1 MKAPIT
7 LKPVRRI
14 KNLAWDKG
22 GIKTLREAMSACGYD
37 LHCLAHY
44 SKTTSLKRM
53 GELLGQQPRPVIER
67 VLAKMEAL

>member
-1 MKAPIT
+1 MKPIT

-14 KNLAWDKG
+14 KALAWDRG
-22 GIKTLREAMSACGYD
+22 GIKVMREAMSACGYD

-44 SKTTSLKRM
+44 TRTKNLDKL
-53 GELLGQQPRPVIER
+53 GEILGQQPRPVIER